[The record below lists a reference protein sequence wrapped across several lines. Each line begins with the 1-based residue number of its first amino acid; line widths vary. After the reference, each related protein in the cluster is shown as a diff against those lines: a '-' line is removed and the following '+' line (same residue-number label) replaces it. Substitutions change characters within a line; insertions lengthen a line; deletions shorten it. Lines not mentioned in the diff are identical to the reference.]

1 MQRVFLSHLSLL
13 QQRSRAAE
21 GREEVLIDQF
31 AGASTLE
38 IVVKAVF
45 GSSLEGGRAQAAAQQ
60 GEEQGRGLGDG
71 EAGEEERAIEEVM
84 EAFRGVQ
91 RAFENGF
98 SIFTLLPLL
107 R

>member
-1 MQRVFLSHLSLL
+1 MYPTMQRVFLSHLAQLQHRVQKQQ
-13 QQRSRAAE
+13 QQRQE
-21 GREEVLIDQF
+21 GQEEVFIDQF
-31 AGASTLE
+31 AAASTLE

-45 GSSLEGGRAQAAAQQ
+45 GSSLEGRGQSQ
-60 GEEQGRGLGDG
+60 GQGQGKGQD
-71 EAGEEERAIEEVM
+71 EERAIEEVM